1 MALIGLKH
9 IVGAPIDADNEPA
22 YGEEPNYKPGMVITR
37 GVSISETYN
46 REDNEFYAD
55 DSLAEN
61 DNSTVSSDI
70 SITGA
75 EFTPEARVMCFGDVL
90 VEENGVPVYYKN
102 GEQTP
107 YLGVGY
113 ITSDKRNGKQSYYA
127 NWIHK
132 MQFALQGSSAQTKG
146 ERVDWETATATGK
159 GFPMFLSKANRVVPG
174 VYAVFT
180 DETGGEA
187 AAIAWV
193 DAKAG
198 IANNAA
204 QANAL

>member
-9 IVGAPIDADNEPA
+9 IVAAPIDMDNEAA

-37 GVSISETYN
+37 GISLSTTYN
-46 REDNEFYAD
+46 RDEKEFYAD
-55 DSLAEN
+55 DGLAEN

-75 EFTPEARVMCFGDVL
+75 EFTPEARVMCFGDVAGDEDG
-90 VEENGVPVYYKN
+90 VEVYYKS
-102 GEQTP
+102 GEITP

-113 ITSDKRNGKQSYYA
+113 ITSDVRKGVRTYYA

-132 MQFALQGSSAQTKG
+132 MQFALQGDQAQTRG
-146 ERVDWETATATGK
+146 ESTDWQNVTATGK
-159 GFPMFLSKANRVVPG
+159 GFPLFLTKANKIVPG
-174 VYAVFT
+174 MYARFT
-180 DETGGEA
+180 DANGGEA

-198 IANNAA
+198 ITA
-204 QANAL
+204 